1 MRSDE
6 RGFTLVELM
15 VVVVVIAVLL
25 ATAIPSMLT
34 ARGRAMDR
42 QAQRLLRTGYETE
55 KVHFLG
61 QATAPTYTADTTV
74 LAALESSVDFAT
86 GAPAATDRVYVAVS
100 GPTVYLATKSRSGR
114 CWYVRQDPSLGT
126 VDFYGDTACGAPT
139 DALPWR
145 ARW

>member
-1 MRSDE
+1 
-6 RGFTLVELM
+6 M
-15 VVVVVIAVLL
+15 VVVVVIAALL
-25 ATAIPSMLT
+25 AIAVPSMLT

-42 QAQRLLRTGYETE
+42 QAQRLLRNGYETE

-61 QATAPTYTADTTV
+61 QTAAPTYTADPTV
-74 LAALESSVDFAT
+74 LAALESSVEFDT
-86 GAPAATDRVYVAVS
+86 GAPADVDTVYVSLS
-100 GPTVYLATKSRSGR
+100 GATVYLASRSESGR
-114 CWYVRQDPSLGT
+114 CWYLRQVPTLGT